1 MKATIES
8 RLNLDYD
15 ASRVRS
21 QFNDI
26 IDFILF
32 AKDENHLRNIVQK
45 INADEDNDFFHFEMG
60 FGGNHFW
67 VKQKGFGERRI
78 FVEL

>member
-1 MKATIES
+1 MKVTIEN

-60 FGGNHFW
+60 FGGSHFW
-67 VKQKGFGERRI
+67 VKQKGFEKRI
-78 FVEL
+78 LFVEL